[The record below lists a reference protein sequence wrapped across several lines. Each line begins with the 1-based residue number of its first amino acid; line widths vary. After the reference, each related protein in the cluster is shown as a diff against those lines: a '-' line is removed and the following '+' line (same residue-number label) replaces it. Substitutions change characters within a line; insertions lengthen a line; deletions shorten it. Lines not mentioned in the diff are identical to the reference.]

1 MNCYLITGQKNCL
14 EKKGKGKDY
23 DAHPLSKTHEPPL
36 FPLSHHVMR
45 EVRLLGSVAG
55 RAPSYVAGRLR
66 AGGGVAAA
74 GRLRTG
80 GGVARLAGGTAAQAA
95 WRTGDAPTRRG
106 AHPAA
111 APMLLVSA
119 HGVAPSAQVPCL
131 RHSVPPWVIGEA

>member
-1 MNCYLITGQKNCL
+1 
-14 EKKGKGKDY
+14 
-23 DAHPLSKTHEPPL
+23 
-36 FPLSHHVMR
+36 
-45 EVRLLGSVAG
+45 VAG
-55 RAPSYVAGRLR
+55 RAPSCTAGRLR

-111 APMLLVSA
+111 APTLLVSA

-131 RHSVPPWVIGEA
+131 CHSVPPWVLGDW

>member
-1 MNCYLITGQKNCL
+1 MGQKNCL

-95 WRTGDAPTRRG
+95 WRTGDAPGSRRG

-111 APMLLVSA
+111 APTLLVSA

-131 RHSVPPWVIGEA
+131 RHSVPP

>member
-1 MNCYLITGQKNCL
+1 MGQKNCL

-36 FPLSHHVMR
+36 LPFVSSR
-45 EVRLLGSVAG
+45 DERSAVA
-55 RAPSYVAGRLR
+55 RV
-66 AGGGVAAA
+66 GGGARSKLRG

-95 WRTGDAPTRRG
+95 WRTGDAPGGRRG
-106 AHPAA
+106 AHP
-111 APMLLVSA
+111 VSA